1 MNAEIQDQVPTIEN
15 LKNEIEELNKS
26 LTGNMM
32 EDMDTRDKIHNIQ
45 MRIDGVKPTDSYIEC
60 IGCGS

>member
-45 MRIDGVKPTDSYIEC
+45 MRIDGVKPTDTYIEC